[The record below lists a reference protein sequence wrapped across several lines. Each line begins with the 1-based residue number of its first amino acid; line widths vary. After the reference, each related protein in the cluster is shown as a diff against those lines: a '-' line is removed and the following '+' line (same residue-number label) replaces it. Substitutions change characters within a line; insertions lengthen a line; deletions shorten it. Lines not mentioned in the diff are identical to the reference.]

1 MLKPLPIL
9 LFLLAFAAFAVDTSA
24 QTPSPTPVPAAA
36 ALTGKD
42 PIIIIPGI
50 SGSELINP
58 RTGKKVWFNVK
69 RDKDDDIRLP
79 MSSPVLASDR
89 DGLRVGD
96 IIRQVKLPV
105 LPDVEVYQT
114 LIDALV
120 ARGYT
125 EGDWKHPKATDV
137 FYVFAYDWRRDNV
150 ETAQILMQRMLSVK
164 RILRKPNL
172 KFNILAHSM
181 GGLIARYA
189 AMYGSADL
197 PRTGA
202 VPVPTWA
209 GAPHINKLMMFGTPN
224 EGAFSSF
231 DALLNGY
238 PIIADRKLPLIDDL
252 RAEDIISSPAAFQ
265 LLPHEGFVRI
275 LDENLQPVS
284 VDIYDPANWTKYGWG
299 AIGDPKFL
307 AKLRDGDKSD
317 LTKKEL
323 KKIDDPKHQYYDDVL
338 LSHTTIAQVRAF
350 FASALSRAKRFN
362 LALDAPTK
370 NVPVQLYTYGGNCEP
385 TLNAVVLLH
394 DDKKNEWTTL
404 VDAKEIKTSSGKTF
418 KKDEVKAAMFAVGD
432 GRVTASSL
440 LPVSGTEKNADG
452 SPMTAI
458 FPVASSFFGC
468 SSHYKLFLDKPI
480 QDSFLSALVVG
491 SGKQP

>member
-9 LFLLAFAAFAVDTSA
+9 LFFLSLVPITIDTPA
-24 QTPSPTPVPAAA
+24 QTPGPTPVPAASA
-36 ALTGKD
+36 STGKD

-58 RTGKKVWFNVK
+58 KTGKKVWFSVR
-69 RDKDDDIRLP
+69 RDKDDDLRLP

-89 DGLRVGD
+89 DSLLVGD
-96 IIRQVKLPV
+96 IIRAVKLPV

-120 ARGYT
+120 ERGYT

-150 ETAQILMQRMLSVK
+150 ESARLLMQRMLSVK

-197 PRTGA
+197 PRNDA
-202 VPVPTWA
+202 APVPTWA
-209 GAPHINKLMMFGTPN
+209 GAAHINKLMMFGTPN

-231 DALLNGY
+231 DALLNGS
-238 PIIADRKLPLIDDL
+238 PIVADRKLPLIDDL
-252 RAEDIISSPAAFQ
+252 RPEDVLTNPAAFQ
-265 LLPHEGFVRI
+265 LLPHEPFARF
-275 LDENLQPVS
+275 LDENLQPIKI
-284 VDIYDPANWTKYGWG
+284 DIYDPANWIKYGWG
-299 AIGDPKFL
+299 AISDPGFL
-307 AKLRDGDKSD
+307 AKLKDGNKSD
-317 LTKKEL
+317 LRRKDL
-323 KKIDDPKHQYYDDVL
+323 KRIEDPKHQYYEDVL
-338 LSHTTIAQVRAF
+338 LAHTTIAQVRAF
-350 FASALSRAKRFN
+350 FASALARAKKFQ

-370 NVPVQLYTYGGNCEP
+370 NIPVQLYTYGGNCEP

-404 VDAKEIKTSSGKTF
+404 VDARDIKNSSGKTI

-432 GRVTASSL
+432 GRVTAQSL
-440 LPVSGTEKNADG
+440 LPTTGEG
-452 SPMTAI
+452 SPMAAI
-458 FPVASSFFGC
+458 FPVASSLFGC
-468 SSHYKLFLDKPI
+468 SSHFRLFLDKPI

-491 SGKQP
+491 SRKQP

>member
-1 MLKPLPIL
+1 MLKPLTTL
-9 LFLLAFAAFAVDTSA
+9 LFLFTFVAFAADIPA
-24 QTPSPTPVPAAA
+24 QTPSLTPTPKATTV
-36 ALTGKD
+36 TGKD

-58 RTGKKVWFNVK
+58 KTGKKVWFSVK

-79 MSSPVLASDR
+79 MSSPVFTSDR
-89 DGLRVGD
+89 DNLRVGD
-96 IIRQVKLPV
+96 IIREVKLPV

-114 LIDALV
+114 LIDALIE
-120 ARGYT
+120 RGYS

-137 FYVFAYDWRRDNV
+137 FYIFAYDWRRDNV
-150 ETAQILMQRMLSVK
+150 ESAQLLMQRMLSVK
-164 RILRKPNL
+164 RALRKPNL

-197 PRTGA
+197 PRNGA
-202 VPVPTWA
+202 APVPTWA
-209 GAPHINKLMMFGTPN
+209 GASHINKLMMFGTPN

-231 DALLNGY
+231 DALINGY
-238 PIIADRKLPLIDDL
+238 PIVADRKLPFIDDL
-252 RAEDIISSPAAFQ
+252 RPEDVISSPAAFQ
-265 LLPHEGFVRI
+265 LLPHEGSARF
-275 LDENLQPVS
+275 LDENLQPIQI
-284 VDIYDPANWTKYGWG
+284 DIYDPANWTKYGWG

-307 AKLRDGDKSD
+307 AKLKDGDKSD
-317 LTKKEL
+317 LNKKER
-323 KKIDDPKHQYYDDVL
+323 KKIDDPKRQYYDDVL

-350 FASALSRAKRFN
+350 FAAALLRAKRFN

-394 DDKKNEWTTL
+394 DEKKNEWTTL
-404 VDAKEIKTSSGKTF
+404 VDARDIKNSGGKTL
-418 KKDEVKAAMFAVGD
+418 KKDEVKAAMFAIGD

-440 LPVSGTEKNADG
+440 LPVNGTDKDGNG
-452 SPMTAI
+452 SPLTAI

-468 SSHYKLFLDKPI
+468 SSHFKLFLDKPI
-480 QDSFLSALVVG
+480 QDSFLSALVVEKQ
-491 SGKQP
+491 KQP